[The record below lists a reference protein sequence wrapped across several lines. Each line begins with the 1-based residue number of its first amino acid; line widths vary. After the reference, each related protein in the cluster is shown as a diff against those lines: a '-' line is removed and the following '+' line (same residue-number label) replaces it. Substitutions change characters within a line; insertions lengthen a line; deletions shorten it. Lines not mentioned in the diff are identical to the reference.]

1 MIIVFFIYIPYIV
14 VEFCCSYKAIF
25 SEQKTPLEMKAL
37 IGNLFTNSPSID
49 FVCEIYEHDTITD
62 SEGNQ
67 DTKSIYINSE
77 FDHLNILSSRDVSG
91 VLNFNYEGY
100 SYAYLD
106 IEVEVNFADTI
117 SYDDYITK
125 KKKFEKE
132 KKAKHNHG
140 SYSTRFRE
148 DR

>member
-1 MIIVFFIYIPYIV
+1 
-14 VEFCCSYKAIF
+14 
-25 SEQKTPLEMKAL
+25 MKAL

-125 KKKFEKE
+125 KKNLKKKKKLNIIMVVILPDSEKTGKFLDLDLQ
-132 KKAKHNHG
+132 KAFLLIPIMPKIV
-140 SYSTRFRE
+140 F
-148 DR
+148 